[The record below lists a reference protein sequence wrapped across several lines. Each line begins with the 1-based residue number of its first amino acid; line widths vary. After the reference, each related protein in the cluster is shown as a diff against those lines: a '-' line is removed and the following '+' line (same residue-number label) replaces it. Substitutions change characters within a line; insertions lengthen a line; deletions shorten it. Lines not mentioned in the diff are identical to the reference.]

1 MVSASQRAKEASKTF
16 DTLFGSSE
24 GGEGQEEPNDK
35 TENTKTAEQADDKKQ
50 AELEL

>member
-16 DTLFGSSE
+16 DTLFGSIE
-24 GGEGQEEPNDK
+24 EGQEEPHDK